1 MSHATER
8 FRKLLAQLPKKIQKQ
23 AKEAYPQFEKDPYHP
38 GLRIKPVHSKRPI
51 FEVRISRNCNDP
63 HKSIPNFLFFVVE
76 YLNDGFSC

>member
-38 GLRIKPVHSKRPI
+38 GLRIKRVHSKRLI
-51 FEVRISRNCNDP
+51 FEVRISRNYRALSAQQDNA
-63 HKSIPNFLFFVVE
+63 IIWF
-76 YLNDGFSC
+76 